1 MCTQPMKI
9 TDILEHPVVWQ
20 PFRKGIDILFG
31 IYRKRKNVIRR
42 FGITNQVS
50 VIDIACGT
58 GQYSTITNGRYLG
71 IDLNEQYIAT
81 AKKLHGNNNKIFL
94 CADANT
100 SKISNS
106 SYDVALLI
114 DATHHL
120 CDEENRTLIKT
131 LDRIASKFIII
142 CDPVTQNKKNWIG
155 RFLTYMDRGAYIRPK
170 KELISL
176 ISETLIIE
184 KIVPLKMM
192 GTESICVLAKPKLN

>member
-1 MCTQPMKI
+1 MKI

-20 PFRKGIDILFG
+20 SFRKIIDTFFG
-31 IYRKRKNVIRR
+31 IYRKRKAVIKQ
-42 FGITNQVS
+42 FGIDNQVS

-58 GQYSTITNGRYLG
+58 GQYSTITKGRYLG

-81 AKKLHGNNNKIFL
+81 AKKLYDNANKIFL

-100 SKISNS
+100 SKISTD

-120 CDEENRTLIKT
+120 SDEENRILIKT
-131 LDRIASKFIII
+131 LDRIASKFIMI
-142 CDPVTQNKKNWIG
+142 CDPVTQSKNNLIG
-155 RFLTYMDRGAYIRPK
+155 RFLTHIDRGAYIRPAQA
-170 KELISL
+170 LLNL
-176 ISETLIIE
+176 ISETLNIE

-192 GTESICVLAKPKLN
+192 GTESVCILAKPRNKTL